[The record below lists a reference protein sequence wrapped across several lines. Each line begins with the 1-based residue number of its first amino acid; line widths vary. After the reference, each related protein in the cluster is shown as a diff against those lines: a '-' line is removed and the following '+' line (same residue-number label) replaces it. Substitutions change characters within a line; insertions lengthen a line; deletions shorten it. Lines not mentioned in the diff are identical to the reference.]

1 MAQARY
7 IVADGVEVT
16 SAEDRDFYEGIFG
29 ADLRVLDVGSKF
41 AYEITS
47 NTTITVADGVLVCEG
62 GRLQITNNV
71 LDTFTIPT
79 GTANVTSYYIIGY
92 KVYADG
98 TPVEQF
104 VRKMANATATIE
116 RASIRGGSN
125 EQFLSLYR
133 VVQEGINIIS
143 VTPLFV
149 TAPNI
154 ISVYPVGSQLMTT
167 QNVNPSTYLGGTW
180 SRVGTWETLSV
191 SGSKNCNMQQD
202 PQGLIIGQMHTK
214 AQIQSLFNAKY
225 GFTPTFVGTQ
235 GNESYIDLGVIYA
248 KGNWTTPYGVIY
260 GSFHNTENGA
270 DDYYAVASS
279 GGTYKIDFTYVTH
292 RAVYTW
298 RRTA

>member
-29 ADLRVLDVGSKF
+29 EDLRVLSVGSQF
-41 AYEITS
+41 DYEITS
-47 NTTITVADGVLVCEG
+47 NTTITVADGVLTCEG
-62 GRLQITNNV
+62 GRLQITNGSI
-71 LDTFTIPT
+71 DTFTIPT

-98 TPVEQF
+98 TDAEQF

-125 EQFLSLYR
+125 DSMLSLYR

-154 ISVYPVGSQLMTT
+154 ISVFPVGSQLMTT
-167 QNVNPSTYLGGTW
+167 ANVNPSTYLGGTW
-180 SRVGTWETLSV
+180 TRVSTWETLSV
-191 SGSKNCNMQQD
+191 SGSAVVSPSGGIVK
-202 PQGLIIGQMHTK
+202 MHTK
-214 AQIQSLFNAKY
+214 AQVQALFNAKY
-225 GFTPTFVGTQ
+225 GFTPTFIETHD
-235 GNESYIDLGVIYA
+235 NDSYNDLAIIYSNGQWEA
-248 KGNWTTPYGVIY
+248 RNSVVYGA
-260 GSFHNTENGA
+260 FHNTRNEDA
-270 DDYYAVASS
+270 YYARTSEDGAQR
-279 GGTYKIDFTYVTH
+279 IDFTYITH
-292 RAVYTW
+292 RAVYEW